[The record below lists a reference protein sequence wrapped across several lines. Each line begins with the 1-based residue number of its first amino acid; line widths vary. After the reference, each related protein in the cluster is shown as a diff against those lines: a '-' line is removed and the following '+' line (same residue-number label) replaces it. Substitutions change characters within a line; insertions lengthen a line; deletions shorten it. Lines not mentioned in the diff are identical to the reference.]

1 MFTWL
6 LRRAWIALI
15 ASTACSPGAW
25 VKGEAEPTLVDRRR
39 AGIEV
44 IAALVR
50 VADPLIRSQP
60 AAPSA
65 SGPKV
70 VAFIGI
76 DNFSAEELSENQES
90 LYEKLDTILSRQS
103 SYTLLSRHYV
113 ESVLRSRGMRASD
126 LLLPAG
132 RDEFAAVVGAE
143 GLVPEVLIHGTLTSA
158 SSEGI
163 AESERE
169 YQLTLEW
176 IDAYTGRQVAKESTR
191 VRKGYRK

>member
-6 LRRAWIALI
+6 LRRTWIALI
-15 ASTACSPGAW
+15 ASTACSPSAW
-25 VKGEAEPTLVDRRR
+25 VKSEVEPTLVDRRR

-44 IAALVR
+44 IDALVR

-60 AAPSA
+60 AVASA
-65 SGPKV
+65 AGPKV
-70 VAFIGI
+70 VAFVGI

-113 ESVLRSRGMRASD
+113 ESVLRSRGMRTSD

-132 RDEFAAVVGAE
+132 RDEFAAVVRAE
-143 GLVPEVLIHGTLTSA
+143 GLVPDVLIHGTLTSA

-163 AESERE
+163 AERERE